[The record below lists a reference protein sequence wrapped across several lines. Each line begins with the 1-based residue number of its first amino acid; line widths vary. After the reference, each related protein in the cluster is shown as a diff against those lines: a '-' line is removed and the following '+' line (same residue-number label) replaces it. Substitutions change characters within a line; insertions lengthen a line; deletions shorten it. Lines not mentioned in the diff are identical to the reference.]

1 MKSTPFEKYHKEAG
15 AKMLE
20 FAGYNMPIRYS
31 SINDEHFAVRKD
43 AGMFDVSHMGE
54 FVISGKEA
62 KKLVQYIITND
73 ANKLKTGKALYTAM
87 CYENGTIVDDLLV
100 YQFSEEKFL
109 CVVNASNI
117 QKDFDWISSNN
128 NFDATVEDKSDDW
141 ALLAIQGPNS
151 EAYMQE
157 FTDVKLDEIEYY
169 TYQIGNFAGCENILI
184 SATGYTGER
193 GFELYLKKEYASKIW
208 EALASKNIPLCG
220 LACRDTLRLEMGY
233 ALYGNDIDNTTSPIE
248 ANLNWI
254 VKLKAKED
262 FIGKAELVK
271 QKKEGVN
278 RKLKGFILKE
288 RGVARKDY
296 LIFDKGHNE
305 IGRVTS
311 GTMSPCLEKGIGMGY
326 ISTEHKDDEI
336 LIQVR
341 NKYILAE
348 LASLPF
354 YR

>member
-1 MKSTPFEKYHKEAG
+1 MKATPFEKYHIEAG

-62 KKLVQYIITND
+62 KKLVQHIITND

-100 YQFSEEKFL
+100 YQFTDEKFL
-109 CVVNASNI
+109 CVVNANNI
-117 QKDFDWISSNN
+117 QKDFDWIVANN
-128 NFDATVEDKSDDW
+128 KFEAQVENKSDDW
-141 ALLAIQGPNS
+141 ALLAIQGPNCES
-151 EAYMQE
+151 YMQE
-157 FTDVKLDEIEYY
+157 FTKVNLSEIGYY
-169 TYQIGNFAGCENILI
+169 SFEIGNFAKCENVLI

-193 GFELYLKKEYASKIW
+193 GFELYMKKEFAPKIW
-208 EALASKNIPLCG
+208 EAMVSKNITLCG

-233 ALYGNDIDNTTSPIE
+233 ALYGNDIDDTTTPIE

-254 VKLKAKED
+254 VKLKSKDD
-262 FIGKAELVK
+262 FLGKAELIK
-271 QKKEGVN
+271 QKKEGVK
-278 RKLKGFILKE
+278 RKLKGFLLKE
-288 RGVARKDY
+288 KGVARKDY
-296 LIFDKGHNE
+296 LIFDKEHNE
-305 IGRVTS
+305 IGIVTS

-348 LASLPF
+348 LSAAPF
-354 YR
+354 YK